1 MSIAITWADLS
12 RPDHA
17 EAMIHLLDAYAR
29 DPMGGGEGL
38 SEFSRTNLATSL
50 LQREGVHVF
59 LAFADDT
66 AVGLAICIEGFSTF
80 ACQPL
85 LNIHD
90 FAVLASHRGQ
100 GIAHRMMAAVEA
112 HALSMGCCKI
122 TLEVLE
128 GNRPARELYAATGF
142 AAYELDPAMGK
153 AMFLQKPL
161 TYNQK

>member
-1 MSIAITWADLS
+1 MSIAVTLADLA

-17 EAMIHLLDAYAR
+17 AALLMLLDAYAR
-29 DPMGGGEGL
+29 DPMGGGDGL
-38 SEFSRTNLATSL
+38 SEFSRTNLVASL
-50 LQREGVHVF
+50 RQRPGVHV
-59 LAFADDT
+59 LIAFADDT
-66 AVGLAICIEGFSTF
+66 PVGLAIGIEGFSTF

-100 GIAHRMMAAVEA
+100 GIAGELMAAIEA
-112 HALSMGCCKI
+112 HAQRLGCCKI

-128 GNRPARELYAATGF
+128 GNRPARQLYVSRGF

-153 AMFLQKPL
+153 AMFMQKML
-161 TYNQK
+161 G